1 MKPQQLPSRGLWG
14 MGDESEVGA
23 WNNVL
28 PFTPHALP
36 GRLRE
41 GLAPRGRKTGSI
53 PSQSPERPGQRRRA
67 HFLRTTALHLRL
79 PSLP

>member
-28 PFTPHALP
+28 PFTPHTLP

-41 GLAPRGRKTGSI
+41 GLAPGMRKTSSI
-53 PSQSPERPGQRRRA
+53 PS
-67 HFLRTTALHLRL
+67 
-79 PSLP
+79 